1 MQNSGTIFFEAT
13 KLLRGYSAAI
23 ANNRFIKKHKN
34 IHDLCKNYIE
44 VKIFD

>member
-13 KLLRGYSAAI
+13 KLLRGYSVAI
-23 ANNRFIKKHKN
+23 TNSRFIKKHKN
-34 IHDLCKNYIE
+34 IYDLYKNYIE